1 MKKNLLKKLVSIALC
16 AILAVSGSV
25 YAGAVTPP
33 ENMDEIVETELD
45 RTDINNCYSYVCYLL
60 NKFGDVLTQADYDFM
75 NNIRFVIQE
84 NFLYPQDEENSSKS
98 VSEIKQKLLDYKLTT
113 QNSDIYSFENFL
125 KIIELAQTM
134 LDSNK
139 LDEYI
144 ITYVGIPVFKNFNG
158 YFLISARYNLE
169 EPMPASERYGD
180 YILENEGRS
189 IPSIFGYLAVNPETG
204 DVITL
209 ENGLKNGVIDTD
221 KLFEISIGI
230 DMYKLGDADNDGE
243 LTIKDATVVQK
254 AGIDL
259 AEIVKTR
266 YGMDTVFDY
275 NNDGRVSILDVT
287 CIQKKLVSL
296 D

>member
-1 MKKNLLKKLVSIALC
+1 
-16 AILAVSGSV
+16 
-25 YAGAVTPP
+25 
-33 ENMDEIVETELD
+33 
-45 RTDINNCYSYVCYLL
+45 
-60 NKFGDVLTQADYDFM
+60 
-75 NNIRFVIQE
+75 
-84 NFLYPQDEENSSKS
+84 
-98 VSEIKQKLLDYKLTT
+98 
-113 QNSDIYSFENFL
+113 
-125 KIIELAQTM
+125 M

-189 IPSIFGYLAVNPETG
+189 IPSIFGYLAVNPETD

-259 AEIVKTR
+259 AEVVKTR

-287 CIQKKLVSL
+287 CIQKKLVS
-296 D
+296 

>member
-1 MKKNLLKKLVSIALC
+1 MKKNLLKKLVSIGLC
-16 AILAVSGSV
+16 TILAVSGSV

-189 IPSIFGYLAVNPETG
+189 IPSIFGYLAVNPETD

>member
-1 MKKNLLKKLVSIALC
+1 MKKNLLKKLVSIGLC
-16 AILAVSGSV
+16 AMLAVSGSV
-25 YAGAVTPP
+25 YAGAVTSP
-33 ENMDEIVETELD
+33 ENMYEIVETESD

-84 NFLYPQDEENSSKS
+84 NFLYPQDEEIFSKS

-139 LDEYI
+139 LDEYV
-144 ITYVGIPVFKNFNG
+144 ITYVEIPVFKNFNG

-189 IPSIFGYLAVNPETG
+189 IPSIFGYIAVNPETG

-287 CIQKKLVSL
+287 CIQKKLVNL

>member
-1 MKKNLLKKLVSIALC
+1 MKKNLLKKLVSIGLC
-16 AILAVSGSV
+16 TILAVSGCV

-33 ENMDEIVETELD
+33 ENMDEIVETESD

-139 LDEYI
+139 FDEYI

-221 KLFEISIGI
+221 KLFEISIGF

-254 AGIDL
+254 AGVDL